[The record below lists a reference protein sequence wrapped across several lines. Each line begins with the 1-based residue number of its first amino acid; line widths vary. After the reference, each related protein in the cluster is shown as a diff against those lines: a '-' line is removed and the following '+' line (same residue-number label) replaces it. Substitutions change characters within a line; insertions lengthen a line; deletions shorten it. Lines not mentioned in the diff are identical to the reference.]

1 MSTRPETFV
10 PLIHCIID
18 YTLYLAMPDF
28 CRTLLQFTDVMNLMS
43 VAKVSMHTSM
53 PKEDI
58 LAFTET
64 HEYTHNYIYLVNFVN
79 DKAKWRYCV
88 RILLFFRRCFSQGS
102 VVVGVMGNIIT
113 RISWQNYCWV
123 QQWRN
128 LKIGEH
134 LSKLWMNIEWHVF
147 MAHGV

>member
-113 RISWQNYCWV
+113 RISWQNYC
-123 QQWRN
+123 
-128 LKIGEH
+128 
-134 LSKLWMNIEWHVF
+134 
-147 MAHGV
+147 